1 MPQPIDFTE
10 FFCCFYINF
19 LSINGIIEVPPTTT
33 HHRRRKFMA
42 NNYHQLSLKD
52 TFSDCKDLFLDGVP
66 SFFQLLEQHFEFH
79 FSFHKPFIT
88 PFISTLVAKEII
100 CLPVSFQLSS
110 CKFSIPTDIL
120 IIRSLIQ
127 SRIMTIIPKQ
137 LLMCPNSNYFSFTH
151 HNNSIKLLNC

>member
-1 MPQPIDFTE
+1 MVSLPSS
-10 FFCCFYINF
+10 NF
-19 LSINGIIEVPPTTT
+19 WNSIL
-33 HHRRRKFMA
+33 M
-42 NNYHQLSLKD
+42 
-52 TFSDCKDLFLDGVP
+52 
-66 SFFQLLEQHFEFH
+66 FH

-137 LLMCPNSNYFSFTH
+137 LLMCPKGLIEAVNPHVLQSYLQFFQPPHLSTCYYLFDLGIVLRWPML
-151 HNNSIKLLNC
+151 SRCRP

>member
-19 LSINGIIEVPPTTT
+19 LSINGIIEVPPHTIGGENLWLIIIISF
-33 HHRRRKFMA
+33 HLKI
-42 NNYHQLSLKD
+42 LSQIARTYFWMVSL
-52 TFSDCKDLFLDGVP
+52 P
-66 SFFQLLEQHFEFH
+66 SSNFWNSILMFH